1 MSMYPRGLDPIP
13 EETARVARA
22 VYPRGNLVMHLR
34 DVLGGLYQD
43 QAFVGVFATR
53 GRPAEPPWRLALVL
67 VLQFIEGL
75 TDRQAAEAVRSRLD
89 WKYVL
94 GLDLDDEGF
103 DFSVLSEFRTR
114 LIAGGAEQLLLERL
128 LEVSRERGW
137 LKRGGKQRTDSTHVL
152 ASVRALS
159 HLETVGETLRAVL
172 EEVAEVAPEWLV
184 QQIDADWLVR
194 YGHRVEQYRLPK
206 EESKRQ
212 ALAEQIGADGRQL
225 LSALQQA
232 DAPAAVRELGSVQ
245 VLVQVWE
252 QSYEQTPSGQWKWL
266 TSPKVAEAQRISSPY
281 DPQARSGHKRDVV
294 WLGYKSHLT
303 ETCEPERPRLI
314 VEVETTL
321 STTTDV
327 ETTAPIQ
334 QALAQQDLLPDEQLV
349 DTGYVDGPLLWQ
361 SQQQYGVR
369 LLGPALPDSSWQARA
384 GRGFD
389 QAQFQVD
396 WQQQQVTCPQGQR
409 SVKWVQWQE
418 AKRGEYIHVE
428 FAAAGCQTCPCR
440 VDCTHSTTSGREL
453 RLPPQPIYAALQAR
467 RQEQTTPAFQRA
479 YALRAGVEATISQG
493 VRRMGLR
500 RSRYVGLRKTHLQH
514 LLTAVAIN
522 LVRIEAWLT
531 GPPARKRRTHLTR
544 LASHPDLRQGQLKKV
559 S

>member
-1 MSMYPRGLDPIP
+1 MSMYPRGWDPIP
-13 EETARVARA
+13 EETARVAQA

-43 QAFVGVFATR
+43 QAFVSLFSAY
-53 GRPAEPPWRLALVL
+53 GRPAEAPWRLAVVL
-67 VLQFIEGL
+67 VLQFLEGL

-89 WKYVL
+89 WKYTL
-94 GLDLDDEGF
+94 GLELDDEGF

-114 LIAGGAEQLLLERL
+114 LIEGGAEQLLLERL
-128 LEVSRERGW
+128 LAVCRERGW
-137 LKRGGKQRTDSTHVL
+137 LKAGGKQRTDSTHVL
-152 ASVRALS
+152 ASVRTLS

-172 EEVAEVAPEWLV
+172 EEVAEAAPEWLV
-184 QQIDADWLVR
+184 QQIDADWLLR

-206 EESKRQ
+206 EASKRQ
-212 ALAEQIGADGRQL
+212 ALAEQIGTDGRQL
-225 LSALQQA
+225 LAALQQA
-232 DAPAAVRELGSVQ
+232 DVPAEVRELASIR
-245 VLVQVWE
+245 VLAQVWE
-252 QSYEQTPSGQWKWL
+252 QYYEQSVSGQWKWL
-266 TSPKVAEAQRISSPY
+266 SSPKVPEAQRITSPY
-281 DPQARSGHKRDVV
+281 DPEARAGHKRDVV

-321 STTTDV
+321 ATLNDV
-327 ETTAPIQ
+327 EMTAPIQ
-334 QALAQQDLLPDEQLV
+334 QSLAQQDLLPDDQLV
-349 DTGYVDGPLLWQ
+349 DTGYVDGQLLWQ

-384 GRGFD
+384 GRGFE

-396 WQQQQVTCPQGQR
+396 WQQQQVTCPQGQQSAR
-409 SVKWVQWQE
+409 WVLWQE
-418 AKRGEYIHVE
+418 AGRGEYIHVE
-428 FAAAGCQTCPCR
+428 FAAGVCQACPCR
-440 VDCTHSTTSGREL
+440 LDCTRSTSSGREL
-453 RLPPQPIYAALQAR
+453 RLLPQPIYEALQAR
-467 RQEQTTPAFQRA
+467 RQEQTTPAFQHA

-514 LLTAVAIN
+514 ILTAVAIN
-522 LVRIEAWLT
+522 LVRLEAWLT
-531 GPPARKRRTHLTR
+531 KPPVRKRRTHLAQ
-544 LASHPDLRQGQLKKV
+544 LASHPDLRQGQLQMA

>member
-1 MSMYPRGLDPIP
+1 M
-13 EETARVARA
+13 TRA
-22 VYPRGNLVMHLR
+22 L
-34 DVLGGLYQD
+34 
-43 QAFVGVFATR
+43 
-53 GRPAEPPWRLALVL
+53 
-67 VLQFIEGL
+67 I
-75 TDRQAAEAVRSRLD
+75 SRC
-89 WKYVL
+89 
-94 GLDLDDEGF
+94 GA
-103 DFSVLSEFRTR
+103 EFRTR
-114 LIAGGAEQLLLERL
+114 LIEGGAERLLLERL

-184 QQIDADWLVR
+184 QQIDADWLLR
-194 YGHRVEQYRLPK
+194 YGQRVEQYRLPK
-206 EESKRQ
+206 AESKRQ

-232 DAPAAVRELGSVQ
+232 EAPAELGELESVR
-245 VLVQVWE
+245 VLAQVWE
-252 QSYEQTPSGQWKWL
+252 HYYEQTESGAWKWL

-321 STTTDV
+321 ATTTDV

-361 SQQQYGVR
+361 SQRQYGVR

-409 SVKWVQWQE
+409 SVKGVQWQE

-428 FAAAGCQTCPCR
+428 FAAALCQTCPSR
-440 VDCTHSTTSGREL
+440 VDCTRSPTSGREL
-453 RLPPQPIYAALQAR
+453 RLPPQPIYEAVQAR